1 MNHPVKEDFSKY
13 FKKYMKNKL
22 KVRKWYKSNKQF
34 RELKLWGY
42 AKENLTGDIWEDLID
57 EQIYEPQLDT
67 KLKRSI
73 W

>member
-1 MNHPVKEDFSKY
+1 MNPPTKEDFKTY

-34 RELKLWGY
+34 RELKLWSY
-42 AKENLTGDIWEDLID
+42 AKENLTGDIWEELID
-57 EQIYEPQLDT
+57 EQIYEPMLDT

>member
-1 MNHPVKEDFSKY
+1 MNEPRKEEFNKY

-22 KVRKWYKSNKQF
+22 KIRKWYKSNKQF

-42 AKENLTGDIWEDLID
+42 TGEGLTGDIWEDLIM
-57 EQIYEPQLDT
+57 EQIYEPQLNT